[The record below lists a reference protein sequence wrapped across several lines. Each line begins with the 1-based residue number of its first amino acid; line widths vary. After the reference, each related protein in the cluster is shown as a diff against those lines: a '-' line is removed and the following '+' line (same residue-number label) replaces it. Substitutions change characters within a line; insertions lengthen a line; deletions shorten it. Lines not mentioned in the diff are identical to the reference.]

1 MKTNNNYIK
10 KSQISQRVAFDH
22 VLMMREELKKVD
34 IEVDTNH
41 HPLDQLGHL
50 ASGMPIVTSAKMH
63 SNK

>member
-1 MKTNNNYIK
+1 
-10 KSQISQRVAFDH
+10 
-22 VLMMREELKKVD
+22 MMREELKKVD